1 MKKRLSR
8 INEATLDSPIGPTS
22 VNSPFGPRWGTIH
35 YGVDLRAES
44 GTEIRTPLDGEVIDA
59 KTKIN
64 ACGGTIFIKHADGYK
79 TRYCHCKQIN
89 VSKGDVVKKGD
100 VIGLTGGG
108 ASDVGNGRSTGPHLH
123 FEVYKDGKVVNPMD
137 HLGPEVKDYVYG
149 KSKQYTTKKITATP
163 DMINK
168 MIEML
173 KTKNIKDED
182 ISPYTKKSKIEIST
196 DFTVK
201 DGSKLVNKFKEIAG
215 DDYEKFISDVKSMG
229 LDPNIAIR
237 QLHVESIGFSPDV
250 IICKR
255 KSPKGAMGLAQF
267 MPRTWDRYGEG
278 SPCNVSDSLKAYVKF
293 MGVLLKRF
301 PNRPDLAVA
310 AYNSGPNWDAYKK
323 AYNNDLDLTSIK
335 SQIPSETYNYYKKI
349 FQV

>member
-1 MKKRLSR
+1 MKKRLKR
-8 INEATLDSPIGPTS
+8 INESTLVSPIGPTS
-22 VNSPFGPRWGTIH
+22 VNSPFGPRWGSIH
-35 YGVDLRAES
+35 YGVDLRARS

-59 KTKIN
+59 KTKNN

-89 VSKGDVVKKGD
+89 VSKGDIVKKGD

-108 ASDVGNGRSTGPHLH
+108 SGDSGRGRSSGPHLH
-123 FEVYKDGKVVNPMD
+123 FEVYKDGKPVDPMD
-137 HLGPEVKDYVYG
+137 HLGSEVG
-149 KSKQYTTKKITATP
+149 EFLPGQSSQYSRKKVIATP
-163 DMINK
+163 KMIEK

-173 KTKNIKDED
+173 KTKNVKDED
-182 ISPYTKKSKIEIST
+182 ISPYTKKSKIEVST

-237 QLHVESIGFSPDV
+237 QLYVESGFSPNV
-250 IICKR
+250 INCNR
-255 KSPKGAMGLAQF
+255 KSSAGAMGLAQF
-267 MPRTWDRYGEG
+267 MPKTWEKYGQG
-278 SPCNVSDSLKAYVKF
+278 SPCNVSDALEAYVKF
-293 MGVLLKRF
+293 MKVLMNRF
-301 PNRPDLAVA
+301 PGRPDLAVA
-310 AYNSGPNWDAYKK
+310 SYNSGPGYRAYTK
-323 AYNNDLDLTSIK
+323 AWQNDLEMTSIGD
-335 SQIPSETYNYYKKI
+335 QIPRETYNYYKKI